1 MISGRTSVE
10 RRVLSALEATPAR
23 VPVVLGP
30 CGSGRT
36 SFLLHLR
43 QTLGASRCQYVD
55 VEQIATTPEGC
66 LHALTLHSRF
76 SCSQQTISPGKN
88 WSAGEAFRSTL
99 AFLES
104 ARSESGDPVV
114 FLLDEALEFRTF
126 DSFPG
131 LRSVLRDLIQAL
143 PGSRNRFVLSTRFVS
158 RAHHLL
164 RDASA
169 EYEVIHMPP
178 LSVAEVADSL
188 SDKYAPQ
195 DSLDRAELARS
206 VQALTGGRPSY
217 VELLDGAMREFGGRI
232 GDDPVAALTSQMQ
245 RGAQLWER
253 CHFYYE
259 LRINRA
265 RGYGSLKAILQ
276 VLAQEEPLT
285 LTEIARRLLRTP
297 GSTRDYLSWLEDV
310 DLISMRQKRYAF
322 TDPLLRLWVRL
333 HCRMEPPNKEQLGLE
348 VQQFA
353 HAVMP
358 SVETSQTV
366 VAGHDTSRNW
376 GLVETDGT

>member
-1 MISGRTSVE
+1 MISERPSVE

-36 SFLLHLR
+36 SLLLHLR
-43 QTLGASRCQYVD
+43 HTVGANRCQYVD
-55 VEQIATTPEGC
+55 VEQIATTPEGF
-66 LHALTLHSRF
+66 LQALSLHSPF
-76 SCSQQTISPGKN
+76 SYSKQSISLGVN
-88 WSAGEAFRSTL
+88 GSAREAFELTL

-104 ARSESGDPVV
+104 AQTDSGDPVV
-114 FLLDEALEFRTF
+114 FLLDEALEFKTF
-126 DSFPG
+126 ESFPG
-131 LRSVLRDLIQAL
+131 LRTVLSDLIQAL
-143 PGSRNRFVLSTRFVS
+143 PNSRNRFVLSTRFVS
-158 RAHHLL
+158 RAHRLL

-178 LSVAEVADSL
+178 LSVVEVADSL
-188 SDKYAPQ
+188 SDEYAPQ

-217 VELLDGAMREFGGRI
+217 VKLLDDAMRELGGGRVC
-232 GDDPVAALTSQMQ
+232 DDPVAALASQMR
-245 RGAQLWER
+245 RGAPLWER
-253 CHFYYE
+253 CRFYYE
-259 LRINRA
+259 LRVHRA

-276 VLAQEEPLT
+276 VLAEEELLT
-285 LTEIARRLLRTP
+285 LTEIAQRLRRTP

-310 DLISMRQKRYAF
+310 DLISIRQKRYAF

-333 HCRMEPPNKEQLGLE
+333 HCRVEPMDQEQLGQE

-353 HAVMP
+353 HAVLP
-358 SVETSQTV
+358 SVEPSKTMASS
-366 VAGHDTSRNW
+366 HDTGRNW
-376 GLVETDGT
+376 GFVEID

>member
-1 MISGRTSVE
+1 MISERPSVE

-36 SFLLHLR
+36 SLLLHLR
-43 QTLGASRCQYVD
+43 HTVGANRCQYVD
-55 VEQIATTPEGC
+55 VEQIATTPEGF
-66 LHALTLHSRF
+66 LQALSLHSPF
-76 SCSQQTISPGKN
+76 SYSKQSISLGVN
-88 WSAGEAFRSTL
+88 GSAREAFELTL

-104 ARSESGDPVV
+104 AQTDSGDPVV
-114 FLLDEALEFRTF
+114 FLLDEALEFKTF
-126 DSFPG
+126 ESFPG
-131 LRSVLRDLIQAL
+131 LRTVLSDLIQAL
-143 PGSRNRFVLSTRFVS
+143 PNSRNRFVLSTRFVS
-158 RAHHLL
+158 RAHRLL

-178 LSVAEVADSL
+178 LSVVEVADSL
-188 SDKYAPQ
+188 SDEYAPQ

-217 VELLDGAMREFGGRI
+217 VKLLDDAMRELGGGRVC
-232 GDDPVAALTSQMQ
+232 DDPVAALASQMR
-245 RGAQLWER
+245 RGAPLWER
-253 CHFYYE
+253 CRFYYE
-259 LRINRA
+259 LRVHRA

-276 VLAQEEPLT
+276 VLAEEELLT
-285 LTEIARRLLRTP
+285 LTEIAQRLRRTP

-310 DLISMRQKRYAF
+310 DLISIRQKRYAF

-333 HCRMEPPNKEQLGLE
+333 HCRVEPMDQEQLGQE

-353 HAVMP
+353 HAVLP
-358 SVETSQTV
+358 SVEPSKTMASS
-366 VAGHDTSRNW
+366 HDTGRNW
-376 GLVETDGT
+376 GFGEID

>member
-1 MISGRTSVE
+1 MISGRASVE

-76 SCSQQTISPGKN
+76 SYPQQTISPGKR

-104 ARSESGDPVV
+104 ARSESGDPMV

-143 PGSRNRFVLSTRFVS
+143 PSSRNRFVLSTRFVS

-195 DSLDRAELARS
+195 DSLDRAELARL

-259 LRINRA
+259 LRVNRA

-285 LTEIARRLLRTP
+285 LTEIAQRLLRTP

-333 HCRMEPPNKEQLGLE
+333 HCRMEPPNKEQLGQE

-358 SVETSQTV
+358 SVEPSQTV

-376 GLVETDGT
+376 SLGETD

>member
-1 MISGRTSVE
+1 MISERPSVE

-36 SFLLHLR
+36 SLLLHLR
-43 QTLGASRCQYVD
+43 HTVGANRCQYVD
-55 VEQIATTPEGC
+55 VEQIATTPEGF
-66 LHALTLHSRF
+66 LQALSLHSPF
-76 SCSQQTISPGKN
+76 SYSKQSISLGVN
-88 WSAGEAFRSTL
+88 GSAREAFELTL

-104 ARSESGDPVV
+104 AQTDSGDPVV
-114 FLLDEALEFRTF
+114 FLLDEALAFKTF
-126 DSFPG
+126 ESFPG
-131 LRSVLRDLIQAL
+131 LRTVLSDLIQAL
-143 PGSRNRFVLSTRFVS
+143 PNSRNRFVLSTRFVS
-158 RAHHLL
+158 RAHRLL

-178 LSVAEVADSL
+178 LSVVEVADSL
-188 SDKYAPQ
+188 SDEYAPQ

-217 VELLDGAMREFGGRI
+217 VKLLDDAMRELGGGRVC
-232 GDDPVAALTSQMQ
+232 DDPVAALASQMR
-245 RGAQLWER
+245 RGAPLWER
-253 CHFYYE
+253 CRFYYE
-259 LRINRA
+259 LRVHRA

-276 VLAQEEPLT
+276 VLAEEELLT
-285 LTEIARRLLRTP
+285 LTEIAQRLRRTP

-310 DLISMRQKRYAF
+310 DLISIRQKRYAF

-333 HCRMEPPNKEQLGLE
+333 HCRVEPMDQEQLGQE

-353 HAVMP
+353 HAVLP
-358 SVETSQTV
+358 SVEPSKTMASS
-366 VAGHDTSRNW
+366 HDTGRNW
-376 GLVETDGT
+376 GFVEID

>member
-1 MISGRTSVE
+1 MSSERPSVE

-36 SFLLHLR
+36 SLLLHLR
-43 QTLGASRCQYVD
+43 HTVGANRCQYVD
-55 VEQIATTPEGC
+55 VEQIATTPEGF
-66 LHALTLHSRF
+66 LQALSLHSPF
-76 SCSQQTISPGKN
+76 SYSKQSISLDVNG
-88 WSAGEAFRSTL
+88 SAREAFGSTL

-104 ARSESGDPVV
+104 AQTDSGDPVV
-114 FLLDEALEFRTF
+114 FLLDEALEFKTF
-126 DSFPG
+126 ESFPG
-131 LRSVLRDLIQAL
+131 LRTVLSDLIQAL
-143 PGSRNRFVLSTRFVS
+143 PNSRNRFVLSTRFVS
-158 RAHHLL
+158 RAHRLL

-178 LSVAEVADSL
+178 LSVVEVADSL
-188 SDKYAPQ
+188 SDEYAPQ

-217 VELLDGAMREFGGRI
+217 VTLLDDAMRELGGGRVC
-232 GDDPVAALTSQMQ
+232 DDPVAALASQMQ
-245 RGAQLWER
+245 RGAPLWER
-253 CHFYYE
+253 CRFYYE
-259 LRINRA
+259 LRVHRA

-276 VLAQEEPLT
+276 VLAEEELLT
-285 LTEIARRLLRTP
+285 LTEIAQRLRRTP

-310 DLISMRQKRYAF
+310 DLISIRQKRYAF

-333 HCRMEPPNKEQLGLE
+333 HCRVEPMDQAQLGQE

-353 HAVMP
+353 HAVLP
-358 SVETSQTV
+358 SVEPSKTMASS
-366 VAGHDTSRNW
+366 HDTGRNW
-376 GLVETDGT
+376 GFVEID

>member
-1 MISGRTSVE
+1 MISERPSVE

-36 SFLLHLR
+36 SLLLHLR
-43 QTLGASRCQYVD
+43 HTVGANRCQYVD
-55 VEQIATTPEGC
+55 VEQIATTPEGF
-66 LHALTLHSRF
+66 LQALSLHSPF
-76 SCSQQTISPGKN
+76 SYSKQSISLGVN
-88 WSAGEAFRSTL
+88 GSAREAFELTL

-104 ARSESGDPVV
+104 AQTDSGDPVV
-114 FLLDEALEFRTF
+114 FLLDEALEFKTF
-126 DSFPG
+126 ESFPG
-131 LRSVLRDLIQAL
+131 LRTVLSDLIQAL
-143 PGSRNRFVLSTRFVS
+143 PNSRNRFVLSTRFVS
-158 RAHHLL
+158 RAHRLL

-178 LSVAEVADSL
+178 LSVVEVADSL
-188 SDKYAPQ
+188 SDEYAPQ

-217 VELLDGAMREFGGRI
+217 VKLLDDAMRELGGGRVC
-232 GDDPVAALTSQMQ
+232 DDPVAALASQMR
-245 RGAQLWER
+245 RGAPLWER
-253 CHFYYE
+253 CRFYYE
-259 LRINRA
+259 LRVHRA

-276 VLAQEEPLT
+276 VLAEEELLT
-285 LTEIARRLLRTP
+285 LTEIAQRLRRTP

-310 DLISMRQKRYAF
+310 DLISIRQKRYAF

-333 HCRMEPPNKEQLGLE
+333 HCRVEPMDQEQLGQE

-353 HAVMP
+353 HAVLP
-358 SVETSQTV
+358 SVEPSKTMASS
-366 VAGHDTSRNW
+366 HDTGRNW
-376 GLVETDGT
+376 GFGEIE